1 MIKVI
6 DKNRIYLIGKIED
19 IKQQLASKDN
29 ESMTLAE
36 YIKQQNKCLKN
47 SLN

>member
-6 DKNRIYLIGKIED
+6 DKNCIYLIGRIED
-19 IKQQLASKDN
+19 IKKQLASIEDEN
-29 ESMTLAE
+29 MTLAE
-36 YIKQQNKCLKN
+36 YIKQQTVLFKN

>member
-6 DKNRIYLIGKIED
+6 DKNCIYLIGKIED
-19 IKQQLASKDN
+19 IKMQLASIEN

-36 YIKQQNKCLKN
+36 YIKQQNILLKN
-47 SLN
+47 SLH

>member
-6 DKNRIYLIGKIED
+6 DKNSIYLIGKIED
-19 IKQQLASKDN
+19 IKRQLATIEN

-36 YIKQQNKCLKN
+36 YIKQQTINRKN

>member
-6 DKNRIYLIGKIED
+6 DKNCIYLIGKIKD
-19 IKQQLASKDN
+19 LKKQLAIIGN
-29 ESMTLAE
+29 EGMTLAE
-36 YIKQQNKCLKN
+36 YIEQQITNLKN

>member
-6 DKNRIYLIGKIED
+6 DKNSIYLIGKIED
-19 IKQQLASKDN
+19 IKRQLAAIEN

-36 YIKQQNKCLKN
+36 YIKQETINRKN

>member
-6 DKNRIYLIGKIED
+6 DKNCIYLIGKIED
-19 IKQQLASKDN
+19 IKQQLASIEN

-36 YIKQQNKCLKN
+36 YIKQQNIYLKK

>member
-6 DKNRIYLIGKIED
+6 DKNSIYLIGKIED
-19 IKQQLASKDN
+19 IKRQLATIEN

-36 YIKQQNKCLKN
+36 YIKQQTINIKN

>member
-6 DKNRIYLIGKIED
+6 DKNCIYLIGKIED
-19 IKQQLASKDN
+19 IKRQLASIEN
-29 ESMTLAE
+29 ENMTLAE
-36 YIKQQNKCLKN
+36 YIKKQTINFKK

>member
-6 DKNRIYLIGKIED
+6 DKNCLYLIGKIED
-19 IKQQLASKDN
+19 IKRQLASIEN
-29 ESMTLAE
+29 ESITLAE
-36 YIKQQNKCLKN
+36 YIKQQTIKIKE